1 MEWLS
6 SLKKFGENMAMD
18 NLFEQFQ
25 RHLSSLGGE
34 VFYTQET
41 AQAADLIAAR
51 AASAN
56 NSIVVPPAA
65 ASPDATPALWQ
76 QVVPLLRDRGITII
90 EASDAKSVADAPLGL
105 SDADLAIAETGSVLL
120 AENALAARIVSMLT
134 LTHIVLVPERR
145 IVPMLDNAGARLRE
159 LTRTG
164 PDQRHYLSF
173 VTGPSRTSDIERVL
187 TIGVQGPKTLC
198 VIVVKS

>member
-1 MEWLS
+1 
-6 SLKKFGENMAMD
+6 MATQS
-18 NLFEQFQ
+18 LFEQFQ
-25 RHLSSLGGE
+25 RHLTNLGGE
-34 VFYTQET
+34 VSYAQDI
-41 AQAADLIAAR
+41 AQAAEVVAAR

-56 NSIVVPPAA
+56 NTVIVPPAL
-65 ASPDATPALWQ
+65 SSQDSSTTLWQ
-76 QVVPLLRDRGITII
+76 QVVPLLRGKGITII
-90 EASDAKSVADAPLGL
+90 EASDPKSIADAPVGL

-134 LTHIVLVPERR
+134 LTHFVLVPEKR
-145 IVPMLDNAGARLRE
+145 IVPMLDDAGARLRE
-159 LTRTG
+159 LTQAG

-187 TIGVQGPKTLC
+187 TIGVQGPKTVC

>member
-1 MEWLS
+1 
-6 SLKKFGENMAMD
+6 MAAEG
-18 NLFEQFQ
+18 LFEQFQ
-25 RHLSSLGGE
+25 RHLTNLGGE
-34 VFYTQET
+34 VFYAQDV
-41 AQAADLIAAR
+41 AQAAEMIAAR
-51 AASAN
+51 AEAAN
-56 NSIVVPPAA
+56 NTVIVPPVP
-65 ASPDATPALWQ
+65 ASPASTSTLWQ
-76 QVVPLLRDRGITII
+76 QVVPFLHERGIAII
-90 EASDAKSVADAPLGL
+90 EASDPRSIADAPLGL

-145 IVPMLDNAGARLRE
+145 IVPMLDDAGARLRE
-159 LTRTG
+159 LTQAG

-187 TIGVQGPKTLC
+187 TIGVQGPKSLC